1 MPQRNDIFEINIYH
15 STRPVWHQIY
25 ILNKKAQLMVPN
37 CIFLHLFHISRG
49 TGFLKRKKNHKRKK
63 EKEQTS
69 LLFINRVK
77 VIKAV
82 VAGGCLLRT
91 SSCPV
96 PFLFLSVI
104 CSVAASVEKTC
115 TALVKISSF
124 FHSVYPIIQHS
135 APPPPWCIM
144 CLLSLLPDTYHL
156 PRGRIC
162 GIIFNTCI
170 CFW

>member
-1 MPQRNDIFEINIYH
+1 
-15 STRPVWHQIY
+15 
-25 ILNKKAQLMVPN
+25 MVPN

-135 APPPPWCIM
+135 APPPRDVLCVYYPF
-144 CLLSLLPDTYHL
+144 SLTH
-156 PRGRIC
+156 
-162 GIIFNTCI
+162 IISLGAGFVVLYSTLVSA
-170 CFW
+170 FGKYPK